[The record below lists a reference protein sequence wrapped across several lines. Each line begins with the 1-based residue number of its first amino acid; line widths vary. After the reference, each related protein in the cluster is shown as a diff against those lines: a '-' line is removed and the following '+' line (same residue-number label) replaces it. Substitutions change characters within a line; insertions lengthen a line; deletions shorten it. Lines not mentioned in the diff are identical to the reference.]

1 MSQTTTTFSSAM
13 PEVIRQS
20 AMSPNRKATAMTAGY
35 TVPDN
40 PPDPEA
46 AALELLVRLLRGH
59 DHLHHS
65 GREPQLR

>member
-1 MSQTTTTFSSAM
+1 
-13 PEVIRQS
+13 
-20 AMSPNRKATAMTAGY
+20 MTAGY